1 MRYALNTTLPNSL
14 VQLGVD
20 PNIGGA
26 HGFLRESDDSL
37 DAAGCTLLESLPVD
51 VFVEVDGVLAGH
63 DILESRALLATGLQ
77 Q

>member
-1 MRYALNTTLPNSL
+1 MRHALDTTLPNSL

-20 PNIGGA
+20 PNVGSA
-26 HGFLRESDDSL
+26 HGFLRESNDSL
-37 DAAGCTLLESLPVD
+37 DAGGCTLLESLAVD
-51 VFVEVDGVLAGH
+51 MFVEVDGVLAGH